1 MGLSPWFVLVPAVVC
16 VLACASGGRGS
27 RAPGQERCDLTTR
40 GPLIQYSYQ
49 TTQVPGARGGVIEDG
64 VYDLTRMVDSQG
76 PSGDGSSDPGPAH
89 RWALR
94 FTTDERSQ
102 NHSEGAVMMV
112 VDLPPARQCY
122 TGRFA
127 TVDTQLRMQTAPRR
141 DLSVQDYT
149 ATPGG
154 LMIFSDDITY
164 VFQRR

>member
-1 MGLSPWFVLVPAVVC
+1 MGLSSSFVLVPAVVC

-27 RAPGQERCDLTTR
+27 VAPGQERCDLTTR

-49 TTQVPGARGGVIEDG
+49 TSQVPSARGGVIKDG
-64 VYDLTRMVDSQG
+64 IYDLTRMVDHQG
-76 PSGDGSSDPGPAH
+76 PPGDGNSDPGPAH

-102 NHSEGAVMMV
+102 NHSEGALMMV

-127 TVDTQLRMQTAPRR
+127 TVDTQLRTQTAPRH

-154 LMIFSDDITY
+154 LMIFADDITY
-164 VFQRR
+164 VFRRR